1 MTWERC
7 VQPRV
12 VCGAEAVLQE
22 AHVTA
27 AASPCSVALDCDRAW
42 ILPLRHV
49 FVPFSPWCL
58 QWGV

>member
-1 MTWERC
+1 M
-7 VQPRV
+7 PRV
-12 VCGAEAVLQE
+12 VCGAEADLQE
-22 AHVTA
+22 ARVTP

-42 ILPLRHV
+42 ILPLRHI